1 MASTPTTTAGSP
13 ICAVCESS
21 NGVNGG
27 SLLRCKRCASTFY
40 CSRSC
45 QKKDWPNHKMPCKA
59 IKEKRDKEIKEERDF
74 NRHFAAMGVTSQTR
88 DDVIHAGAG
97 IKIVPTAFP
106 QADNGVVYMLVPQV
120 TLPLGAASFPWVQL
134 PITAALGFPLQFVR
148 IPTGDPT
155 LSNEHMDQLT
165 MESDWKAAEFGQ
177 SIIGGPAT
185 GSVCVVRVDGEELH
199 MNHVSA
205 LVTFIR
211 EDLKEVRGVKARE
224 AKGEVVDRREISTRL
239 ITAKRF
245 VEVFQRIKQAESAN
259 NAQEKKVWKGVECPV
274 KLD

>member
-1 MASTPTTTAGSP
+1 
-13 ICAVCESS
+13 
-21 NGVNGG
+21 
-27 SLLRCKRCASTFY
+27 
-40 CSRSC
+40 
-45 QKKDWPNHKMPCKA
+45 
-59 IKEKRDKEIKEERDF
+59 
-74 NRHFAAMGVTSQTR
+74 
-88 DDVIHAGAG
+88 
-97 IKIVPTAFP
+97 
-106 QADNGVVYMLVPQV
+106 
-120 TLPLGAASFPWVQL
+120 
-134 PITAALGFPLQFVR
+134 
-148 IPTGDPT
+148 
-155 LSNEHMDQLT
+155 
-165 MESDWKAAEFGQ
+165 
-177 SIIGGPAT
+177 
-185 GSVCVVRVDGEELH
+185 